1 MSDLGNKEIFAK
13 NLKYYM
19 KYYGKDKTSICNE
32 LKIPYTTF
40 VDWYNA
46 VTYPRIDKIEL
57 LANYFNIQKSDLI
70 ENKYKDNNDLSQ
82 IKVTANKTNP
92 LVSAESD
99 ELELMLKKAKPYL
112 SSEDYKAIKLIINKA
127 IKRYEENNKNSERH
141 EK

>member
-19 KYYGKDKTSICNE
+19 NYYEKDRNDICND

-40 VDWYNA
+40 TDWYNA

-70 ENKYKDNNDLSQ
+70 ENKYKDSF
-82 IKVTANKTNP
+82 
-92 LVSAESD
+92 D
-99 ELELMLKKAKPYL
+99 ELELLFAKNKDIL
-112 SSEDYKAIKLIINKA
+112 TNDDKETIKFLIE
-127 IKRYEENNKNSERH
+127 KRKREIDKQLNEEK
-141 EK
+141 